1 MGTSKYIRWYNRK
14 NGITYRFKITIE
26 MSTERK
32 RVEISEVPKAEP
44 RKELRH

>member
-1 MGTSKYIRWYNRK
+1 MDLVSTSDDIIE

-32 RVEISEVPKAEP
+32 SWNIGSS
-44 RKELRH
+44 